1 MHRKGQ
7 TIYLTK
13 TEREHVFFMLRP
25 DGCFPN
31 DVTAF
36 NTMLDKAI
44 HAFGAQPDQ
53 ANQQLTRALR
63 GLVVFLRRT
72 GNPLATSDMPLAIHQ
87 TLPGFDA
94 NTAAEQARSCKNGV
108 ASPYFRVGKH
118 QPSGQSNRLAIRA
131 DVSGDEAY
139 WHAEMVRA
147 NVAILDAEITRRA
160 RRGLDAQPLCL

>member
-13 TEREHVFFMLRP
+13 TEREHVLFMVRP

-36 NTMLDKAI
+36 NTMLDEAI

-63 GLVVFLRRT
+63 GLTLFLRRT
-72 GNPLATSDMPLAIHQ
+72 GNPLATSDLPLALQQ

-94 NTAAEQARSCKNGV
+94 NAPAEQARSCKGDV
-108 ASPYFRVGKH
+108 ASPYFPVGKH
-118 QPSGQSNRLAIRA
+118 HPSGQTDRLATTA
-131 DVSGDEAY
+131 DTSGDEAY

-160 RRGLDAQPLCL
+160 RRGAGS